1 MFYEWFTFTLG
12 YLLIYFAIKEE
23 RNGLVIFTEIS
34 SIHYKIFK
42 KIVRKVK
49 GLSETIRLLYE

>member
-12 YLLIYFAIKEE
+12 YLLIYFAIHE